1 MISFLRRWGLLPA
14 EPAHL
19 RAVGRMVLLAGLVG
33 VVAGLGAVA
42 FQYLSHALLKYGLEL
57 VAGYKPSGTAGEWNV
72 FRDVRPLF
80 GGFSPWLLLAV
91 ITAGGLVSG
100 IIVYSLAP
108 EAEGHGTDAA
118 IKAYHKG
125 RALIRPVVPLVK
137 TVCSALTL
145 GTGGSGGREGPIAQ
159 IGAGF
164 GSFLARLLKLSEHDR
179 RMLLVSGLGAGIAA
193 IFKAPLAGAIFAIEV
208 LYRDEDF
215 EAEALIP
222 AFISCT
228 IAYCVFGL
236 VGLYGFGTGSGFAP
250 LLAVQP
256 GLKFDSPA
264 LLFPLTILTG
274 CMVIASLLYVRCFY
288 GTQGLFKRL
297 GIVPHVKPAIG
308 ALLTGVFALAIF
320 RAVAH
325 FGPEAQMDSLNVL
338 SFGYGILQKLL
349 SNQFHYGLVSAVLL
363 LAAIGLGKII
373 TTSLTIGSGGSGG
386 VFGPSMV
393 IGGTLGA
400 AVGLLLQQ
408 WMPSVVT
415 RVDVFVILGMA
426 GFFSAAAK
434 VPVST
439 IIMVSELTAGYE
451 LLIPA
456 MWVSALAYLLSRGWS
471 IYREQVPSR
480 FYSPAH
486 RGNFV
491 IGVLKGKK
499 IADIWK
505 PGGEPTLAFPF
516 NTHLTEVL
524 HLIPDTTQTV
534 FPVLDKE
541 GNYYGMFSLNQI
553 RRSIYEKEVGQLV
566 IVEDIAVQ
574 SVEPLDL
581 DTDLSTVMAS
591 FARFEYDELP
601 VVDGE
606 SGKLPR
612 AIAPAGPSSRLQRAA
627 GGNAVRQGLSI
638 ASEAACAREFR
649 GASPFG
655 GGYCA
660 ESRARNDES

>member
-1 MISFLRRWGLLPA
+1 MVAFLRRWGLLPA

-19 RAVGRMVLLAGLVG
+19 RAVGRMVLLAGVVG

-42 FQYLSHALLKYGLEL
+42 FQFLSHLVLKYGLEF
-57 VAGYKPSGTAGEWNV
+57 VAGYKPAGTSGEWNI
-72 FRDVRPLF
+72 FPDIRPIL
-80 GGFSPWLLLAV
+80 GGFTPWLLLVV
-91 ITAGGLVSG
+91 ITVGGLISG

-125 RALIRPVVPLVK
+125 RAIIRPIVPLVK
-137 TVCSALTL
+137 MVCSALTL
-145 GTGGSGGREGPIAQ
+145 GSGGSGGREGPIAQ

-164 GSFLARLLKLSEHDR
+164 GSYMGSVLKLSEHDR
-179 RMLLVSGLGAGIAA
+179 RMLLTAGLGAGIAA

-228 IAYCVFGL
+228 VAYCVFGL
-236 VGLYGFGTGSGFAP
+236 ISLYGFGTGSGFAP

-256 GLKFDSPA
+256 GLKFDKPA
-264 LLFPLTILTG
+264 LLLPLTILAAA
-274 CMVIASLLYVRCFY
+274 MVIASLMYVRCFY
-288 GTQGLFKRL
+288 GVMDLFKRFK
-297 GIVPHVKPAIG
+297 IPPHVKPAIG
-308 ALLTGVFALAIF
+308 AFATGLFALGIF
-320 RAVAH
+320 RALAY
-325 FGPEAQMDSLNVL
+325 FGPETQTDSLNVL

-349 SNQFHYGLVSAVLL
+349 AGQFHHNLIGAVVLL
-363 LAAIGLGKII
+363 GAIGVGKIL

-393 IGGTLGA
+393 IGGTLGG

-426 GFFSAAAK
+426 SFFSAAAK

-456 MWVSALAYLLSRGWS
+456 MWVSAIAYLLSRGWS

-480 FYSPAH
+480 FYSDAH
-486 RGNFV
+486 RGDFV
-491 IGVLKGKK
+491 IGVLKGLTVGT
-499 IADIWK
+499 IWK
-505 PGGEPTLAFPF
+505 PPAQPPVTFPF
-516 NTHLTEVL
+516 DAPLTRVTDA
-524 HLIPDTTQTV
+524 IPVTTQTV
-534 FPVLDKE
+534 FPVLDKA
-541 GNYYGMFSLNQI
+541 GRYYGLIHLNQI
-553 RRSIYEKEVGQLV
+553 RRVIYEKEVGQLV
-566 IVEDIAVQ
+566 IVEDIAVEN
-574 SVEPLDL
+574 VEPLGL
-581 DTDLSTVMAS
+581 DTDLSTVLTR
-591 FARFEYDELP
+591 FAQLEYGELP

-606 SGKLPR
+606 SGKVLGLLR
-612 AIAPAGPSSRLQRAA
+612 RQDLLAAYNARLTEM
-627 GGNAVRQGLSI
+627 QG
-638 ASEAACAREFR
+638 RK
-649 GASPFG
+649 P
-655 GGYCA
+655 
-660 ESRARNDES
+660 